1 MTIICILKI
10 VGVNLCVCPNK
21 KRGEKVKLGFIVNP
35 IAGMGGKVGLKGTD
49 GLEILEKARSLGAI
63 PDSPNKA
70 KKALES
76 LLPLKEELEIYTY
89 PGAMGEDEARE
100 MGFNPVVLESDKDIT
115 EPTDTEEAAKKMK
128 DLGVDLIL
136 FAGGD
141 GTARNIY
148 NAIGDSVP
156 VIGIPAGVKIHS
168 GVYASHPR
176 AAGTIAYKYLTDEH
190 MECIEAEV
198 MDIDEEAFREGVVTA
213 RLFGYMNIPLEPEL
227 VQVQKSG
234 GIGSEEDALDGI
246 SDRVI
251 EEMEDDVFYIMGS
264 GTSIRPIMDKL
275 GLENTLLGIDIIK
288 NKELVAS
295 DVSESQI
302 LSIIGDDKA
311 KIVVTVIGGQGYI
324 FGRGNQQISAE
335 VIKKVGKSNIIII
348 ASKNKILSLEGR
360 PLLVDT
366 GNDEVNGL
374 FQGYMRVLTSY
385 YVESVEKVKGL

>member
-1 MTIICILKI
+1 M
-10 VGVNLCVCPNK
+10 
-21 KRGEKVKLGFIVNP
+21 KLGFIVNP

-49 GLEILEKARSLGAI
+49 GREILEKAVSLGAV

-70 KKALES
+70 KRGLES

-89 PGAMGEDEARE
+89 PGTMGEDEARE
-100 MGFNPVVLESDKDIT
+100 MGFNPVVLKSDKDIT
-115 EPTDTEEAAKKMK
+115 EPSDTEEAAKRMK
-128 DLGVDLIL
+128 ELGVDLIL

-176 AAGTIAYKYLTDEH
+176 AAGTIAHKYLTDKH
-190 MECIEAEV
+190 METKEAEV
-198 MDIDEEAFREGVVTA
+198 MDIDEEAFREGIVTA
-213 RLFGYMNIPLEPEL
+213 RLYGYMNIPLEPEL

-234 GIGSEEDALDGI
+234 GLGSEEDALDGI
-246 SDRVI
+246 SDRVL
-251 EEMEDDVFYIMGS
+251 EEMQDDVFYIMGS

-288 NKELVAS
+288 NKKLVAS
-295 DVSESQI
+295 DVTEQEI
-302 LSIIGDDKA
+302 LKIIGDEKA
-311 KIVVTVIGGQGYI
+311 KIIVTVIGGQGYI

-335 VIKKVGKSNIIII
+335 VIRKVGKNNIIII
-348 ASKNKILSLEGR
+348 ASKNKILSLNGR

-366 GNDEVNGL
+366 GNDEVNSM
-374 FQGYMRVLTSY
+374 FNGYMKVLTSY